1 MVNRRGGGRV
11 RRTMG
16 ELTKAEERSCDGT
29 RPPTP
34 SREPRP
40 RSVFRAGS
48 FVMSLWP
55 ITGLDPPRPPID
67 AREIVPFIIAR
78 RPGGP
83 Q

>member
-1 MVNRRGGGRV
+1 
-11 RRTMG
+11 MG
-16 ELTKAEERSCDGT
+16 PDH
-29 RPPTP
+29 RPH
-34 SREPRP
+34 RENPGHVP
-40 RSVFRAGS
+40 WFRAGS